1 MSNRI
6 GTGVPSNIAFLLW
19 SSYELSVGGWTRTS
33 RSLAVQHQPGHDL
46 LELLGLEDDAEL
58 RNRVRAYRFIAER
71 PGFDGKS
78 ADDRIAQAFG
88 GRPGGEVV
96 IDVRVLA
103 FEFDVEERAVLL
115 AAEDVGVARAA
126 ARRPAID
133 CELDANAGSN
143 ATWSVICAVSMP
155 KIRQMEARD
164 RTPLSRTRSYVAR
177 SGKITSNVILSTPA
191 FLLRIVLAISD
202 SLPLAIISPPR

>member
-58 RNRVRAYRFIAER
+58 RDRVRAYRFIAER

-126 ARRPAID
+126 ARRSAID
-133 CELDANAGSN
+133 CELDRQCRVEFDVVGDLRRIDAEDPANGS
-143 ATWSVICAVSMP
+143 
-155 KIRQMEARD
+155 AR
-164 RTPLSRTRSYVAR
+164 
-177 SGKITSNVILSTPA
+177 
-191 FLLRIVLAISD
+191 
-202 SLPLAIISPPR
+202 